1 MKKFILSIISIFCFY
16 PATNAGN
23 KNAMIKLIS
32 EAEQSHYT
40 SMLQEKSLSGFGFEL
55 YRQWGSKEDRVSER
69 IEGIGLLLEV
79 SLLAGQITN
88 SDTSDIVDVK
98 KNVLEVGIRV
108 DW

>member
-1 MKKFILSIISIFCFY
+1 MKQNNLTIQVCSRKSPYLALDLSYID
-16 PATNAGN
+16 
-23 KNAMIKLIS
+23 
-32 EAEQSHYT
+32 H
-40 SMLQEKSLSGFGFEL
+40 
-55 YRQWGSKEDRVSER
+55 WGSKKDRVSER

-108 DW
+108 VW

>member
-1 MKKFILSIISIFCFY
+1 
-16 PATNAGN
+16 
-23 KNAMIKLIS
+23 
-32 EAEQSHYT
+32 
-40 SMLQEKSLSGFGFEL
+40 MLQEKSLSGFGFEL

-79 SLLAGQITN
+79 SLLASKITN

>member
-1 MKKFILSIISIFCFY
+1 MKKFILSIIAIFCFY
-16 PATNAGN
+16 TTAKADNNNA
-23 KNAMIKLIS
+23 KIKLIS

-69 IEGIGLLLEV
+69 IEGIGLLLQGN
-79 SLLAGQITN
+79 LLAGQITN

-98 KNVLEVGIRV
+98 EMF
-108 DW
+108 